1 MSKDATV
8 CECNHS
14 GEKTSDNLSF
24 TVKGKKCCTDEIT
37 ELKNS
42 NVLSTVKVD
51 LPKDITLF
59 GVLMISLSTVTLQNN
74 AFVLSVNIDKEHV
87 PKVDIPI
94 LVSSLLI

>member
-14 GEKTSDNLSF
+14 REKTSDELSV
-24 TVKGKKCCTDEIT
+24 TGKGKKCCTDEIT

-51 LPKDITLF
+51 LPKDINLF
-59 GVLMISLSTVTLQNN
+59 GAIVLSLSTVTLQNN
-74 AFVLSVNIDKEHV
+74 VFVLSVNIDKEHV

-94 LVSSLLI
+94 LISSLLI